1 MERLLSHMII
11 KKIYG
16 ASSLYT
22 EEGTCAKRN
31 DRPCFA
37 IVIKYE
43 GETVYRCKGE
53 SIVSNLNNIVILPKG
68 SSYSWECTK
77 SGHFLSLEFQ
87 CDAAV
92 DRILSF
98 PVSNGEE
105 ILDILKGIERKRLI
119 KKPLYETECLRD
131 AYSVLLKLGETQV
144 KKYVPGEKAK
154 KLLPV
159 IEYISKNLS
168 NEIKNDDLAKMI
180 GVSTVYFRKL
190 FAQVYGMSPMNYVKN
205 LRIKKA
211 KEMLR
216 SDHGSI
222 TDIAFSLGYSNIY
235 DFSRDFKKRTGTPPS
250 KY

>member
-1 MERLLSHMII
+1 MEKLLSHMII

-22 EEGTCAKRN
+22 EKGTCAKRV

-37 IVIKYE
+37 IVLKYE
-43 GETVYRCKGE
+43 GETIYRCSGE
-53 SIVSNLNNIVILPKG
+53 SIISNLNNIVILPKG
-68 SSYSWECTK
+68 STYSWECTK
-77 SGHFLSLEFQ
+77 AGHFFSLEFQ
-87 CDAAV
+87 CDTV
-92 DRILSF
+92 IDRIIAF
-98 PVSNGEE
+98 PISNGEE
-105 ILDILKGIERKRLI
+105 ILDILKGIERKRLM
-119 KKPLYETECLRD
+119 KKPMYEIECIRD
-131 AYSVLLKLGETQV
+131 VYNVLLKLGETQS
-144 KKYVPGEKAK
+144 KKYVPSDKAQ
-154 KLLPV
+154 KLQKV
-159 IEYISKNLS
+159 IEFISNNLGS
-168 NEIKNDDLAKMI
+168 DIKNDDLAKMI

-190 FAQVYGMSPMNYVKN
+190 FSQVYGMSPMNYVKK

-235 DFSRDFKKRTGTPPS
+235 DFSRDFKKHTGTPPS

>member
-1 MERLLSHMII
+1 MRIPN
-11 KKIYG
+11 Y
-16 ASSLYT
+16 
-22 EEGTCAKRN
+22 
-31 DRPCFA
+31 
-37 IVIKYE
+37 
-43 GETVYRCKGE
+43 
-53 SIVSNLNNIVILPKG
+53 NLN
-68 SSYSWECTK
+68 
-77 SGHFLSLEFQ
+77 F
-87 CDAAV
+87 A
-92 DRILSF
+92 
-98 PVSNGEE
+98 
-105 ILDILKGIERKRLI
+105 
-119 KKPLYETECLRD
+119 
-131 AYSVLLKLGETQV
+131 
-144 KKYVPGEKAK
+144 GEKAK